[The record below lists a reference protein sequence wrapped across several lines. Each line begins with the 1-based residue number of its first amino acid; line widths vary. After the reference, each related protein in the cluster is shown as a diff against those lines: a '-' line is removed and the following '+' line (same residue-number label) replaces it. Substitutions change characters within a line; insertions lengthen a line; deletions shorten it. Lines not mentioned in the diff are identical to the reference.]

1 MSEFLRVGR
10 IVGSFGIKG
19 QVKVEPLTD
28 FPERMSPGSR
38 IRLDD
43 NWIEIERASWHKG
56 QLILT
61 IEGVPDRTAADGLK
75 WKYLEAPA
83 TERPELDEDE
93 FYTSDLYGLEVLTA
107 AGERLGVVDDIIEGP
122 AHDILVV
129 GQIMIPTVK
138 EFVKDVD
145 LEAERITVEL
155 IPGMRPGED

>member
-1 MSEFLRVGR
+1 MSEFMRVGR

-28 FPERMSPGSR
+28 FPERMSPGAR
-38 IRLDD
+38 IRLDND
-43 NWIEIERASWHKG
+43 WIEIQKASWHKN

-83 TERPELDEDE
+83 GERPELDEDE
-93 FYTSDLYGLEVLTA
+93 YYTVDLINVEVFTAEGEGL
-107 AGERLGVVDDIIEGP
+107 GPVDDVIEGP

-129 GQIMIPTVK
+129 GEIMIPAVK

-145 LEAERITVEL
+145 LEAGRITVEL